1 MFLLIDNY
9 DSFVYNL
16 MHFLGELGAEIE
28 VRRNDALTVDQALAM
43 EPEGIIISP
52 GPCDPDKAGI
62 CLDLIREGAGRVPIL
77 GVCLGHQAIGQAF
90 GGKVDHGDRPPRAHD
105 PRRAVPPRE
114 HRLRAWP
121 QAARQFPVDDDP
133 GPSAEP
139 DAGAD
144 AGAPGAGMSSAGT
157 GEVADFKAILAQ
169 VASGGSL
176 SRAQAEAAFEV
187 MMSGE
192 ATPAQIGAFLMGLR
206 VRGET
211 VEEITGAAT
220 VMRAKAVRVDAP
232 AGTIDTCGTGG
243 DASGTFNVS
252 TGAAIVVA
260 ACGVPVAKH
269 GNRAASSK
277 SGSSDVLAALGVNI
291 DADMALV
298 ARALADAGIC
308 FMMAPRHHGAM
319 RHVAGARVELGTRTI
334 FNILGPLSN
343 PADAKRQLLGVFSRQ
358 WLEPMARVLGN
369 LGSQRAWLVHGSD
382 GLDELTTTGP
392 SYVAELRGG
401 DVRTFEVTPEQAGLE
416 TARPDD
422 LKGGDAATNA
432 AAMRAMLGG
441 ERGPYRDIVLL
452 NSAAALMVADRA
464 GDLRE
469 GAEMARAA
477 IDAGT
482 ARDVLD
488 RLIRITNETGAAA

>member
-1 MFLLIDNY
+1 M
-9 DSFVYNL
+9 S
-16 MHFLGELGAEIE
+16 A
-28 VRRNDALTVDQALAM
+28 
-43 EPEGIIISP
+43 
-52 GPCDPDKAGI
+52 
-62 CLDLIREGAGRVPIL
+62 
-77 GVCLGHQAIGQAF
+77 AIGGTV
-90 GGKVDHGDRPPRAHD
+90 GGV
-105 PRRAVPPRE
+105 
-114 HRLRAWP
+114 
-121 QAARQFPVDDDP
+121 
-133 GPSAEP
+133 SA
-139 DAGAD
+139 
-144 AGAPGAGMSSAGT
+144 
-157 GEVADFKAILAQ
+157 ADFKAMLAQ
-169 VASGGSL
+169 VATGACL
-176 SRAQAEAAFEV
+176 TQAQAEAAFDV

-220 VMRAKAVRVDAP
+220 VMRAKAVRIEAP
-232 AGTIDTCGTGG
+232 PGTVDTCGTGG
-243 DASGTFNVS
+243 DSSGTFNVS
-252 TGAAIVVA
+252 TGAALVVA

-277 SGSSDVLAALGVNI
+277 SGSSDVLMALGVNI
-291 DADMALV
+291 DADMSLV
-298 ARALADAGIC
+298 SQSLSEAGIC
-308 FMMAPRHHGAM
+308 FLMAPRHHGAM

-343 PADAKRQLLGVFSRQ
+343 PADAKRQLLGVFSRD

-369 LGSQRAWLVHGSD
+369 LGSHRAWLAHGSD

-392 SYVAELRGG
+392 SFVAELRNGE
-401 DVRTFEVTPEQAGLE
+401 VTTFEVTPEQAGLP

-452 NSAAALMVADRA
+452 NSAAALLVAERV

-469 GAEMARAA
+469 GVEMARAA
-477 IDAGT
+477 IDG
-482 ARDVLD
+482 
-488 RLIRITNETGAAA
+488 GAAQEVLERLVRISNEGGAAT